1 MTGFEPRISGVGSAR
16 STNRATTTV
25 LLIESTVIAF
35 IVLTLELLNVLGGRV
50 DVDVLGDLRTA
61 VVELDQEV
69 VRDVDVAL
77 RVTKDLSNRSTLG
90 AIQ

>member
-77 RVTKDLSNRSTLG
+77 RVTKASSNRFTQGS
-90 AIQ
+90 IQ

>member
-25 LLIESTVIAF
+25 LLIESTVFAF